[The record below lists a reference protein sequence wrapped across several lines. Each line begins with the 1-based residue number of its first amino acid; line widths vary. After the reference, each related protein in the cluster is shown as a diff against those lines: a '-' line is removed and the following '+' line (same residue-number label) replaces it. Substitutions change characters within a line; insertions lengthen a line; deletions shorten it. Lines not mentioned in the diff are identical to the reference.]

1 MEHIHGFPRL
11 IKIMF
16 KMARE
21 RKPAII
27 FIDEIDSL
35 LASRYIPF
43 NILSLYILNRSDS
56 ENEVAK
62 RVKTQF
68 LVEMQGKKYL
78 IFY

>member
-1 MEHIHGFPRL
+1 
-11 IKIMF
+11 MF

-35 LASRYIPF
+35 LASRY
-43 NILSLYILNRSDS
+43 SYLYRKKISNVNNRSDS

-68 LVEMQGKKYL
+68 LVEMQGKIKISYTSKL
-78 IFY
+78 YHRRNKR